1 MMAGMGQHR
10 VVVEA
15 DQPTGIEVTAA
26 EPGDRCSGHECT
38 RPARFRIIV
47 TRPDAT
53 GPIIDACCRACAT
66 GSAEGLLRMLA
77 ARKAEAQ
84 RLN

>member
-1 MMAGMGQHR
+1 
-10 VVVEA
+10 VVEA

-26 EPGDRCSGHECT
+26 EPGDRCSGHECM

-47 TRPDAT
+47 TRPDAA
-53 GPIIDACCRACAT
+53 GPVVDACCRACAT
-66 GSAEGLLRMLA
+66 GSAKALLTVLA
-77 ARKAEAQ
+77 AAKRDAQ